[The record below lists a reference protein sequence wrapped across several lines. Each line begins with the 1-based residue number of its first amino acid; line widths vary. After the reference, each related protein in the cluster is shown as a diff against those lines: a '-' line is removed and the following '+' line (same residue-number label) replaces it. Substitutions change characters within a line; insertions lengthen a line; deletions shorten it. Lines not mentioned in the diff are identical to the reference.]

1 MAVPGLLSLRW
12 FPVGFLIPI
21 TVLLPLERGLSL
33 SEVGVVFAAQGI
45 LVLALALPTGGLS
58 DSWGRRPVLLLSSV
72 VGIAAL
78 GLLVVADSFGE
89 FLVVC
94 SLQGVYRALDS
105 GPLEAWY
112 IDATL
117 TADPSANLERRL
129 SAGSAALSAA
139 IALGVLASG
148 GLVALDPF
156 PSIDALTLP
165 VLVAVGL
172 SVVSAVAIAVLMT
185 EHRAGHERLGF
196 RASARRVPQTVKDGV
211 GLVRSN
217 RILLAIIA
225 VELFWGF
232 GMVSFEGL
240 MPVRLAEVVDSSDR
254 AAALM
259 GPAASAAWLAFSAG
273 AALITT

>member
-129 SAGSAALSAA
+129 SAGSAVLSAA
-139 IALGVLASG
+139 IALGRSLPAGS
-148 GLVALDPF
+148 L
-156 PSIDALTLP
+156 PSIP
-165 VLVAVGL
+165 
-172 SVVSAVAIAVLMT
+172 
-185 EHRAGHERLGF
+185 F
-196 RASARRVPQTVKDGV
+196 R
-211 GLVRSN
+211 RSTPS
-217 RILLAIIA
+217 RCRCSLQWACP
-225 VELFWGF
+225 
-232 GMVSFEGL
+232 S
-240 MPVRLAEVVDSSDR
+240 
-254 AAALM
+254 
-259 GPAASAAWLAFSAG
+259 
-273 AALITT
+273 

>member
-1 MAVPGLLSLRW
+1 MNPDSAAARWRYLVLLSLRW

-117 TADPSANLERRL
+117 TADPA
-129 SAGSAALSAA
+129 
-139 IALGVLASG
+139 
-148 GLVALDPF
+148 P
-156 PSIDALTLP
+156 TW
-165 VLVAVGL
+165 
-172 SVVSAVAIAVLMT
+172 SAVSPPGA
-185 EHRAGHERLGF
+185 RC
-196 RASARRVPQTVKDGV
+196 SARRSRWG
-211 GLVRSN
+211 RS
-217 RILLAIIA
+217 L
-225 VELFWGF
+225 
-232 GMVSFEGL
+232 
-240 MPVRLAEVVDSSDR
+240 
-254 AAALM
+254 
-259 GPAASAAWLAFSAG
+259 PAGSLPSIPFRRSTRSRCRCSLQWACPS
-273 AALITT
+273 